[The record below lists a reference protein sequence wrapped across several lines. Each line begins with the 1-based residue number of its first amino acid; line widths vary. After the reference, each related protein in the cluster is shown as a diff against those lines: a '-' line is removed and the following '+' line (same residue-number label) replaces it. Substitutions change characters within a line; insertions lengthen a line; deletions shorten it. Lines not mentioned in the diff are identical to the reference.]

1 MKFLDRK
8 EQVLELQ
15 MTQYGKALM
24 SRGVFQPAYYAFF
37 DDDVVY
43 DSEYMSTGGDTT
55 ATSIALESSVTTS
68 DRIRDAI
75 RPEPQYNYAG
85 IETNINRLQKEFTF
99 VTVQDG
105 ALSPEYWTVATAD
118 ELPLEEKLSL
128 LSNAPSPVD
137 NYYSLGLPM
146 GTSEY
151 NTSKAPAWK
160 LNFHNG
166 EITNLESEQG
176 VEFFTGS
183 GGLLK
188 IPQLEVEAIYD
199 VYIQA
204 ANSTQAL
211 AKIED
216 SYKKSGKADIYTFG
230 NSLSYIKVEKDHI
243 LVDVG
248 ELNSIFQNENFDIE
262 VYEIQTGPEWV
273 GSDIGIQENLIPLY
287 FMNKTQEGEQLYNSS
302 IAEMGQETTSNVEY
316 YFEIRVDDEIDD
328 SVGFGGA
335 PGVYNTPPNDKEPC

>member
-55 ATSIALESSVTTS
+55 AISTVLEASTTTS

-75 RPEPQYNYAG
+75 RTEPQYNYAG
-85 IETNINRLQKEFTF
+85 IETNINRLQYSYEFYLGATGITDPETGKLIS
-99 VTVQDG
+99 VTPIG
-105 ALSPEYWTVATAD
+105 SAIITPLTTEESLALLANP
-118 ELPLEEKLSL
+118 
-128 LSNAPSPVD
+128 PSAID

-166 EITNLESEQG
+166 EITNLTSENG

-183 GGLLK
+183 GGLLQ

-199 VYIQA
+199 VYIKGGQPDPSLELEDVNITEF
-204 ANSTQAL
+204 NSGYI
-211 AKIED
+211 KIE
-216 SYKKSGKADIYTFG
+216 K
-230 NSLSYIKVEKDHI
+230 NHI

-248 ELNSIFQNENFDIE
+248 ELNSIFENENFDIE
-262 VYEIQTGPEWV
+262 VYEIETGLGYI
-273 GSDIGIQENLIPLY
+273 GSDIGIQENLRPLY
-287 FMNKTQEGEQLYNSS
+287 FMKEQQADENLFDSTTLATQ
-302 IAEMGQETTSNVEY
+302 QETQANVEY
-316 YFEIRVDDEIDD
+316 YFEITVDDEIQDNVGLVS
-328 SVGFGGA
+328 SVSI
-335 PGVYNTPPNDKEPC
+335 YDTSPNIKEPC

>member
-55 ATSIALESSVTTS
+55 AISTALENSVTTS

-85 IETNINRLQKEFTF
+85 VETQINHTKFDL
-99 VTVQDG
+99 VS
-105 ALSPEYWTVATAD
+105 ALITGFGQTGEEYQ
-118 ELPLEEKLSL
+118 LEQLSKP
-128 LSNAPSPVD
+128 PSAVD

-204 ANSTQAL
+204 ANSPQAL
-211 AKIED
+211 TKIED
-216 SYKKSGKADIYTFG
+216 NYKKNGKADIYTFG

-248 ELNSIFQNENFDIE
+248 EINSIFQNENFDIE
-262 VYEIQTGPEWV
+262 VYEIQEGLEFI

-287 FMNKTQEGEQLYNSS
+287 FMNKAQEGEQLYNSP
-302 IAEMGQETTSNVEY
+302 ITEMGQETTSNVEY
-316 YFEIRVDDEIDD
+316 YFDIRVDDEIDD
-328 SVGFGGA
+328 SVGIGGS

>member
-24 SRGVFQPAYYAFF
+24 SRGMFQPTYYAFF

-43 DSEYMSTGGDTT
+43 DSEYMSTGGDTIV
-55 ATSIALESSVTTS
+55 TSIALENSVTTS

-75 RPEPQYNYAG
+75 RTEPQYNYAG
-85 IETNINRLQKEFTF
+85 IETNINRLQYSYEFSELF
-99 VTVQDG
+99 ADDG
-105 ALSPEYWTVATAD
+105 NGGNPFLAGYGAIAT
-118 ELPLEEKLSL
+118 PRTTEESIVL
-128 LSNAPSPVD
+128 LANPPNPID

-160 LNFHNG
+160 LDFHNG
-166 EITNLESEQG
+166 EVTNLNLENG

-199 VYIQA
+199 VYVKGGKPDPSLELEDVNVTEF
-204 ANSTQAL
+204 NSGYI
-211 AKIED
+211 KIE
-216 SYKKSGKADIYTFG
+216 K
-230 NSLSYIKVEKDHI
+230 NHI